1 MPKEFYKQILLS
13 KSFIKQP
20 SRFSELSSTKFQAPK
35 GSSITTKTDAF
46 EHLNIPNCTFEIQ
59 LNFQNKHRNK
69 NLKQFLGW
77 LY

>member
-1 MPKEFYKQILLS
+1 MPKESYKQTLLS

-46 EHLNIPNCTFEIQ
+46 EHLNIPNCTFEKTTD
-59 LNFQNKHRNK
+59 FSK
-69 NLKQFLGW
+69 
-77 LY
+77 